1 MKVLWL
7 TNSDDVGDTVPED
20 QRSFR
25 VAARLVEAAT
35 GEPVEVTPRV
45 IWPSAQLPDLIDEW
59 IERYEPDIVVFKI
72 NGFWYLYPSIPLQV
86 ERMFGR
92 RMGRPVAR
100 AGLKAAATP
109 WIAHRAVFHLSRRL
123 ALKAMHGATHFSPQ
137 EVAELV
143 ERCTRRIVRHEEVGL
158 VMRGQLAGWRNA
170 PPGAELF
177 VHKKVAALCD
187 ELHVIYLAR
196 DPEGPLLG
204 AEYYKKGDRL
214 HTDAHGHEAHARQ
227 EAIAIEAVWNAQHRT
242 PS

>member
-7 TNSDDVGDTVPED
+7 TNSDDMGDSVPEE

-25 VAARLVEAAT
+25 IAARLVEAAT
-35 GEPVEVTPRV
+35 GEPVEITPRV
-45 IWPSAQLPDLIDEW
+45 IWPSPALPDLIDEW
-59 IERYEPDIVVFKI
+59 IGRYQPDIVLFKI

-92 RMGRPVAR
+92 RVGRPIAR
-100 AGLKAAATP
+100 AGLKAASTP
-109 WIAHRAVFHLSRRL
+109 WIAHRAMFHLFRRL
-123 ALKAMHGATHFSPQ
+123 ALKVMHGATHFSPQ

-143 ERCTRRIVRHEEVGL
+143 ERCARRIVRREDLGL
-158 VMRGQLAGWRNA
+158 VVRGQLAGWSNA

-177 VHKKVAALCD
+177 VHRKVTRLCD
-187 ELHVIYLAR
+187 ELHVAYLAR

-214 HTDAHGHEAHARQ
+214 HTDARGHEAHARQ
-227 EAIAIEAVWNAQHRT
+227 EAEAITAVWKARQGMRA
-242 PS
+242 